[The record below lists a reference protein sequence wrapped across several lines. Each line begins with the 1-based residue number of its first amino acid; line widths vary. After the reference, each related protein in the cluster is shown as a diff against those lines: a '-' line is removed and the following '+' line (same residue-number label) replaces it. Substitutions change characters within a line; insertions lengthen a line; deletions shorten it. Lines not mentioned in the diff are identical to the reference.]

1 VVAGYPVFLRV
12 VPSEM
17 QQMPDNASPSPNPVI
32 LTSLIT
38 AALAVAVLT
47 GASLSGVVGGAAQD
61 QLRNAGSG
69 RTGQVLAEE
78 RRQTQVLERIEIAVS
93 RVRADIALLNARMD
107 EVRNLDHGVVN
118 AAPINPAS
126 GQSASHPRRSGQEF
140 DFGALRASLDAD
152 TATPG
157 TRTSRPHP
165 RRIAKGGCD
174 V

>member
-1 VVAGYPVFLRV
+1 
-12 VPSEM
+12 M
-17 QQMPDNASPSPNPVI
+17 QQMPDNASPSPTSNPVI

-61 QLRNAGSG
+61 QPRNAGFA

-107 EVRNLDHGVVN
+107 EARNLDHGAVN
-118 AAPINPAS
+118 AAPVNPAS
-126 GQSASHPRRSGQEF
+126 GQSASHPPRSGPEF

-152 TATPG
+152 TATPVA
-157 TRTSRPHP
+157 RVSRHP
-165 RRIAKGGCD
+165 RRIAKGGRD

>member
-1 VVAGYPVFLRV
+1 
-12 VPSEM
+12 M
-17 QQMPDNASPSPNPVI
+17 QQMPDNASPSPTSNPVI

-38 AALAVAVLT
+38 AALAAAVLT

-61 QLRNAGSG
+61 QLRNAGFG

-107 EVRNLDHGVVN
+107 EVRNLDHGAVN
-118 AAPINPAS
+118 AAPVNPVS
-126 GQSASHPRRSGQEF
+126 GQPASHPPRSGPEF

-157 TRTSRPHP
+157 ARMSRPHP
-165 RRIAKGGCD
+165 RRIAKGGRD